1 MSSLVDAVNYAHTKN
16 IIHRDL
22 KPENFLMSDTDIET
36 AVVKIA
42 DFGLARTINPNED
55 ILAST

>member
-1 MSSLVDAVNYAHTKN
+1 MASLVDAVNYAHTKN